1 MPSCCKLYLCFQ
13 PIDLLIAQNVI
24 KKQTPASY
32 ESCFCFFFCCSS
44 LERNLPGDNVQG
56 EQFTGRQ
63 FPLGG
68 NSPRGNLP
76 RGNLLRNNYARDS
89 SLGGAI
95 FHEEIVLGKIQQ
107 CTVLLSLEHPWILKG
122 ICLKC
127 YLAPKYSKS
136 VNSEMYNSAKRIS
149 FVKF

>member
-32 ESCFCFFFCCSS
+32 ESCLFLFCSSS

-56 EQFTGRQ
+56 GAIHRETISFGRQ
-63 FPLGG
+63 F
-68 NSPRGNLP
+68 
-76 RGNLLRNNYARDS
+76 S
-89 SLGGAI
+89 SGQSSKRQFVEEQLYQGQFSRGAI
-95 FHEEIVLGKIQQ
+95 FHEEIFSGKIQQ
-107 CTVLLSLEHPWILKG
+107 WTVLLSLEHPWILKG